1 MNIPTRK
8 KDDELMMEGYDPNDK
23 AYNRTPKKQAEI
35 DKEIAGFNKNTE
47 DYHEKN
53 PYADP
58 LRKYR
63 RERFRGEGAEDE
75 SVETLLS
82 NQKEN
87 MLVWNSSEPKLWTA
101 VSIESGEPKGYF
113 ADVTDIGK
121 GKYVAS
127 VFDCINIARDEA
139 RASAEEYDEEADTA
153 QHLKDFIKRYR
164 ATTYSKEEEQ
174 EKKTRIQNFLIS
186 RAKRAIGKAYG
197 SVTGATRRVA
207 SANVKSSREA
217 LADAEKAEKKS

>member
-8 KDDELMMEGYDPNDK
+8 KDDELMMEGYNSNDP

-35 DKEIAGFNKNTE
+35 DKEIAGFNKKTE

-63 RERFRGEGAEDE
+63 RKRFRGEPEEEE
-75 SVETLLS
+75 SVKTLLS
-82 NQKEN
+82 NQKEK
-87 MLVWNSSEPKLWTA
+87 MLVWNSPEPRPWAA
-101 VSIESGEPKGYF
+101 VSIESGKPEGYF
-113 ADVTDIGK
+113 ANVTAIGE

-139 RASAEEYDEEADTA
+139 RANGEDFDEEADTA
-153 QHLKDFIKRYR
+153 QHLENFIEDY
-164 ATTYSKEEEQ
+164 
-174 EKKTRIQNFLIS
+174 
-186 RAKRAIGKAYG
+186 
-197 SVTGATRRVA
+197 
-207 SANVKSSREA
+207 
-217 LADAEKAEKKS
+217 KAESYKKD

>member
-23 AYNRTPKKQAEI
+23 AYNRTPEEQKEI
-35 DKEIAGFNKNTE
+35 DDKIAGFNKNTE
-47 DYHEKN
+47 EYHEKN

-63 RERFRGEGAEDE
+63 RKRFRGEGAEDE
-75 SVETLLS
+75 SVEDLLS

-87 MLVWNSSEPKLWTA
+87 MLVWNSSEPKLWAA
-101 VSIESGEPKGYF
+101 VSIESGEPEGYF
-113 ADVTDIGK
+113 ANVTAIGE

-139 RASAEEYDEEADTA
+139 RASGEEYDEEADTA
-153 QHLKDFIKRYR
+153 QHLENFIEDY
-164 ATTYSKEEEQ
+164 
-174 EKKTRIQNFLIS
+174 
-186 RAKRAIGKAYG
+186 
-197 SVTGATRRVA
+197 
-207 SANVKSSREA
+207 
-217 LADAEKAEKKS
+217 KAESYKKD